1 MCDFLPWFFLIFL
14 LGWEKKIVCFQDRFA
29 FCLHFVSFQHILEI
43 DQLKE
48 SFRYLSGN
56 VTQDITELEE
66 KQHKEINT
74 ARDEHKEDLETVKHI
89 LLNEHRALREIQVDL
104 LLLLLW

>member
-1 MCDFLPWFFLIFL
+1 M
-14 LGWEKKIVCFQDRFA
+14 VCFQDRFA
-29 FCLHFVSFQHILEI
+29 FCLHFVSFQHFILEI

-66 KQHKEINT
+66 KQHKEINA

-89 LLNEHRALREIQVDL
+89 LLNEHTALKEIQVDL
-104 LLLLLW
+104 PLLLLR